1 MTSKKLLSD
10 TMYYALIQAS
20 NFALPLITLPYITR
34 VIGVEKFG
42 VLELALV
49 FTNFFVLLVKYG
61 FDYTATRDIATSK
74 SDNLKVSNLFYSYFF
89 SKILIFL
96 VAIVIFSICAF
107 FSESIQENFLIFFLT
122 FMGVFADFLLPSWL
136 YRGMGD
142 VRFVALLSFFV
153 KLLFLPL
160 VFIFIVNEEDYF
172 YRPLLMSFLSIVVA
186 VFSVLYA
193 MKKYSIKKCRI
204 NILKSIYFI
213 KISTPM
219 FLVSCFIFFSGA
231 FNIVVIDFLGLISAV
246 DLGNFSAAQK
256 VIQIVQNV
264 IVLSVSQVFYPFFVT
279 SFVKDESKFGS
290 LVLIT
295 SIYLSFV
302 GFFIGIILYFLSD
315 LITSYLFGSGFIDS
329 ASYIRYLA
337 FLPLFTLLTNLF
349 LIQGVSG
356 MGRDAS
362 VMIVNFLF
370 FIINAATLVWV
381 YSIWSVEGLLVQRN
395 ILQMVLAFFGCLM
408 FIYYY
413 RGYRKVSSE

>member
-49 FTNFFVLLVKYG
+49 FTNFFVLFVKYG
-61 FDYTATRDIATSK
+61 FDYTATRDVAMSK
-74 SDNLKVSNLFYSYFF
+74 SDNEKVSSLFYSYFL
-89 SKILIFL
+89 SKFLIFL
-96 VAIVIFSICAF
+96 VAVIIFSTCAF
-107 FSESIQENFLIFFLT
+107 LSESIQEHFLIFFLT
-122 FMGVFADFLLPSWL
+122 FIGVIADFLLPSWL

-142 VRFVALLSFFV
+142 VKFVALLSFFV

-172 YRPLLMSFLSIVVA
+172 YRPLLMSSLSVVVA

-193 MKKYSIKKCRI
+193 VKKYSIIKCRI
-204 NILKSIYFI
+204 NILESIYYI
-213 KISTPM
+213 KVATPM
-219 FLVSCFIFFSGA
+219 FLVSSFIFFSGT
-231 FNIVVIDFLGLISAV
+231 FNIVVIEFLGLISAV

-264 IVLSVSQVFYPFFVT
+264 IVLSVSQVLYPFFVT

-295 SIYLSFV
+295 SIYLSVV
-302 GFFIGIILYFLSD
+302 GFFVGVLLYFLSD
-315 LITSYLFGSGFIDS
+315 LITLYLFGSEFIDS

-349 LIQGVSG
+349 LMQGVSG

-362 VMIVNFLF
+362 VMYINFLF
-370 FIINAATLVWV
+370 FIINAGTLVWV
-381 YSIWSVEGLLVQRN
+381 YSNWSVEGLLVQRN
-395 ILQMVLAFFGCLM
+395 ILQITLTFFGCMM

-413 RGYRKVSSE
+413 RGRRKIYSE